1 MNWVDLLI
9 IIFLFGCVWHGLR
22 LGFIGSLFNVVVSI
36 GSLVLSFWSYA
47 PVAQFIRERTEIAEY
62 LVPIASF
69 FLLFLFLRV
78 VVGYLMYFV
87 WSGIDIFLRA
97 LAPVMLLDRV
107 LGGVLHVGLG
117 VVMVVLVAI
126 VLLRVQFWPS
136 LTSSVGAS
144 MIVRNL
150 VPKSGNVELWI
161 RGLVDKFPAETL
173 VYLTPRQPQ
182 SNEVIRMSF
191 PSNVDLKVS
200 EVDER
205 EMLDLLNEER
215 KKVQLRELLW
225 DESLAVVA
233 REHSKD
239 MFRRQYF
246 GHTNPDG
253 WTAGERLSHA
263 NVEYLISGEN
273 LAYAPNVE
281 LAHRGLMNSPGHRD
295 NILRREFSRVGIGV
309 QDGGLYGKMYTQNF
323 AD

>member
-9 IIFLFGCVWHGLR
+9 SIFLFGCVWHGLR
-22 LGFIGSLFNVVVSI
+22 LGFIGSLFNVAVSI
-36 GSLVLSFWSYA
+36 GSLVLSFWGYG
-47 PVAQFIRERTEIAEY
+47 PVAQFIRERTEVAEY
-62 LVPIASF
+62 LVPIVSF
-69 FLLFLFLRV
+69 VALFLLLRV
-78 VVGYLMYFV
+78 VVGYLINFV
-87 WSGIDIFLRA
+87 WSGVDIFLRA
-97 LAPVMLLDRV
+97 LPPVMLLDRA
-107 LGGVLHVGLG
+107 LGGVLQAGLG
-117 VVMVVLVAI
+117 VVVVVLVAI
-126 VLLRVQFWPS
+126 VALRIPFWPN
-136 LTSSVGAS
+136 LTNTVETS

-150 VPKSGNVELWI
+150 LPKSGSVELWI
-161 RGLVDKFPAETL
+161 RRLVDKFPAETL

-215 KKVQLRELLW
+215 KKMQLRELLW

-233 REHSKD
+233 REHSED

-246 GHTNPDG
+246 AHTNPDG
-253 WTAGERLSHA
+253 WTAGERLSNA
-263 NVEYLISGEN
+263 NVEYLLSGEN

-295 NILRREFSRVGIGV
+295 NILRREFSRIGIGV